1 MPVTLAPVLVMLRGI
16 FKMTEKVPSIRLNSG
31 YDMPVLGLGTYN
43 SFKPNEVGD
52 AVKAAIQM
60 GYRHID
66 TAWLYK
72 TEPEIGVAVKELIK
86 EGKVKRE
93 ELFMVTKMWVH
104 CHEPDQVEP
113 ACRMSLEALDMD
125 YIDMF
130 QIHFPVPFVDKERT
144 KPTMT
149 DYLDT
154 WRAMEKLVDKGL
166 VRSLGV
172 CNFNKQQLERI
183 LKMDGLKY
191 KPSNNQVE
199 ITPYLA
205 EEDLLQ
211 FSLKNDISTTAY
223 APFGAPG
230 QNYVSKDAPKLLED
244 PTIVGIGSKYNKSPA
259 QVILR
264 WGIQRGYAVI
274 PKSTNPARLAQN
286 MDIFDFK
293 LSEEDMKTML
303 ALDRGLRN
311 NFQTFKWKDHP
322 FFPYKD

>member
-1 MPVTLAPVLVMLRGI
+1 MMAD
-16 FKMTEKVPSIRLNSG
+16 KVPSIRLNSG
-31 YDMPVLGLGTYN
+31 YDMPMLGLGTYN
-43 SFKPNEVGD
+43 SFRPNEVGD
-52 AVKAAIQM
+52 AVKAAIEM

-72 TEPEIGVAVKELIK
+72 TEPEIGVAIKELIK
-86 EGKVKRE
+86 EGNVTRE
-93 ELFMVTKMWVH
+93 ELFIVTKIWDN
-104 CHEPDQVEP
+104 CHEPEKVEP
-113 ACRMSLEALDMD
+113 ACRASLEALDMD
-125 YIDMF
+125 YIDLYL
-130 QIHFPVPFVDKERT
+130 IHFPLSFADFERT
-144 KPTMT
+144 KPTAT

-166 VRSLGV
+166 VRSIGV
-172 CNFNKQQLERI
+172 SNFNKQQLERI

-191 KPSNNQVE
+191 KPANNQVE

-205 EEDLLQ
+205 QEDLLQ
-211 FSLKNDISTTAY
+211 FSLKNGISTTAY
-223 APFGAPG
+223 GPFGAPG

-244 PTIVGIGSKYNKSPA
+244 PTIVEIGRKYNKSPA

-264 WGIQRGYAVI
+264 YGIQRGYALI
-274 PKSTNPARLAQN
+274 PKSTNPTRLAQN

-322 FFPYKD
+322 FFPYKE